1 MTIVEACS
9 LLGLPRTFSARDL
22 KRAYRR
28 AAAANHPDC
37 GGDAERMVL
46 VNEAY
51 EVLSAQDGGWA
62 FELNPEPEQKVDAGA
77 SGSSTSRPFFRFRSR
92 RQGRPWDKYVVR
104 VSAAV
109 AMCAWVAGM
118 ADSISDF
125 PVLRSWILL
134 GLPFS
139 YLAISLLLRIVVGCG
154 IHIYNFG
161 LKVRHRV
168 G

>member
-1 MTIVEACS
+1 MTTVEACS

-51 EVLSAQDGGWA
+51 EVLSAQGGGWA
-62 FELNPEPEQKVDAGA
+62 FELNPEPEQKVDAAA

-92 RQGRPWDKYVVR
+92 RQERPWDKYVVR
-104 VSAAV
+104 VSAVV
-109 AMCAWVAGM
+109 ALCAWIAGM
-118 ADSISDF
+118 VDSISDF
-125 PVLRSWILL
+125 RILRSWILL

-139 YLAISLLLRIVVGCG
+139 YLMISLPLRFVVGCG

>member
-1 MTIVEACS
+1 MTFIEACS
-9 LLGLPRTFSARDL
+9 LLGLPVTFSARDL

-51 EVLSAQDGGWA
+51 EALSSPGDGDA
-62 FELNPEPEQKVDAGA
+62 FEPNVESEQKVDKAT
-77 SGSSTSRPFFRFRSR
+77 SWLLSSRRFFRFRSR
-92 RQGRPWDKYVVR
+92 RQERPWDKYVVR

-109 AMCAWVAGM
+109 ALCAWIAGM
-118 ADSISDF
+118 VDSISDF

-139 YLAISLLLRIVVGCG
+139 YLMISVVLRIVVGCG

-161 LKVRHRV
+161 VGGRHRV

>member
-1 MTIVEACS
+1 MTTVEACS
-9 LLGLPRTFSARDL
+9 LLGLPVTFSASDL

-51 EVLSAQDGGWA
+51 EVLSSPGGGDA
-62 FELNPEPEQKVDAGA
+62 FELNPEHEQKADKAT
-77 SGSSTSRPFFRFRSR
+77 SWLLSSRRFFRFRSR
-92 RQGRPWDKYVVR
+92 RQERPWDKYVVR

-109 AMCAWVAGM
+109 ALCAWIAGM
-118 ADSISDF
+118 VDSISDF
-125 PVLRSWILL
+125 RILRSWILL

-139 YLAISLLLRIVVGCG
+139 YLMISLPLRFVVGFG
-154 IHIYNFG
+154 IHVYHFG
-161 LKVRHRV
+161 LKLRGRV
-168 G
+168 D